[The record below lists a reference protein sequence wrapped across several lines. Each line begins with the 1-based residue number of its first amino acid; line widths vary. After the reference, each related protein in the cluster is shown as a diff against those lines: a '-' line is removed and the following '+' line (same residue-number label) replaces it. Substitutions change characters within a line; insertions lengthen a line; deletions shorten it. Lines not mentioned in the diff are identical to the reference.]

1 MHGVYDAQADITPEN
16 ADEKLTAMADQAGVK
31 GSEVA
36 KCSAT
41 AETAGR
47 VQHSIALGASVDVS
61 STPTLFING
70 RKINNVSGVPYDLLK
85 SLVEFAS
92 KQGK

>member
-1 MHGVYDAQADITPEN
+1 
-16 ADEKLTAMADQAGVK
+16 
-31 GSEVA
+31 
-36 KCSAT
+36 
-41 AETAGR
+41 

-70 RKINNVSGVPYDLLK
+70 RKISNVSGVPYDLLK
-85 SLVEFAS
+85 SLVEFAA